1 MFRSFLRLKPV
12 RYVPA
17 LAVSAYAI
25 HYQLNQFQTHNQGSN
40 SNIIHLDTQ
49 PQQQPPATS
58 AIEGDDPIRKPFAT
72 YTNEI
77 DVDNS
82 ISSFPTVIPK
92 AEFSSE
98 PFELVGHGVRSVTF
112 ISFKVY
118 GIGIYVAQKDIP
130 KSIDILKQFAI
141 NNPILPDDDNAVGVA
156 KAIIDNPSE
165 SDQVAYD
172 LLDNGVRFLARLSP
186 VRNTDFNHMKD
197 GLIKSILSGYNNADL
212 KQQLNQG
219 LDELRGVFSG
229 YRGSVPKND
238 VLVLEMLPNG
248 GLGIC
253 YVNQKLGEVK
263 KMGVV
268 TNPLIGKT
276 LMWKYLSST
285 KPLSESLRKS
295 CTAGISVMLDHYGN
309 GKS

>member
-1 MFRSFLRLKPV
+1 MFKSFLKAKPV
-12 RYVPA
+12 RYMPV

-25 HYQLNQFQTHNQGSN
+25 NYQLNQFHNQQH
-40 SNIIHLDTQ
+40 NIIHSDTQ
-49 PQQQPPATS
+49 QQQS
-58 AIEGDDPIRKPFAT
+58 ASVAHDVGDPIRKPFRT
-72 YTNEI
+72 FTDEI

-82 ISSFPTVIPK
+82 ISSFPTVIPH
-92 AEFSSE
+92 AEYSQE

-112 ISFKVY
+112 IGFKVY
-118 GIGIYVAQKDIP
+118 GIGIYIAQRDISQTI
-130 KSIDILKQFAI
+130 KILKEFSI
-141 NNPILPDDDNAVGVA
+141 NNPALPDDDSLVGVA

-197 GLIKSILSGYNNADL
+197 GLIKSILSGHKDVDT

-219 LDELRGVFSG
+219 LDELRAIFQGW
-229 YRGSVPKND
+229 RGSVPKND
-238 VLVLEMLPNG
+238 VLVLEMLQNG
-248 GLGIC
+248 ELGLS

-268 TNPLIGKT
+268 GNPLIGKT

-285 KPLSESLRKS
+285 KPLSESLRES
-295 CTAGISVMLDHYGN
+295 CTAGFSAILDHYGS
-309 GKS
+309 GKN